1 MAATCR
7 APMVPLIAPLALVIA
22 VSWAPA
28 CVTAQQAT
36 AAQASTSGAGGGLA
50 IEASSTAD
58 AVSDA
63 LRPLPEDVDL
73 SPAFL
78 DDPVHIKAG
87 RKLWKQCRHCHG
99 KAAYPG
105 KAPKLK
111 PGGYDPMFVYDRI
124 TYGFEKM
131 PPWKDVFD
139 AIQRAQLVAYILSS
153 RFSP

>member
-1 MAATCR
+1 MLATRR
-7 APMVPLIAPLALVIA
+7 APLALSIAPLALSIA
-22 VSWAPA
+22 ASWVPA
-28 CVTAQQAT
+28 CAT
-36 AAQASTSGAGGGLA
+36 AEQAAAAASTSVAGGA
-50 IEASSTAD
+50 TTEVSTGGA
-58 AVSDA
+58 ASDA
-63 LRPLPEDVDL
+63 LRPLPDDVYL

-78 DDPVHIKAG
+78 EDPAHIKAG

-111 PGGYDPMFVYDRI
+111 PGSYEPAFVYDRI

-139 AIQRAQLVAYILSS
+139 VTQRAQLVAYILSN